1 MNLDVVVLAAGK
13 GTRMRSNIPK
23 VLHSLADKPL
33 LGHVISAANSLQP
46 TAIHIVVGHKAND
59 VEASFPD
66 TAFKWVKQNKQLGTG
81 HAVAQAMPGIN
92 NDSVVL
98 ILYGDVPLIKS
109 STLKAMI
116 ENVSKDQ
123 MSLLTVDLKNPD
135 GYGRIVRDS
144 NNSVAAIVE
153 QKEATSEQLALTE
166 TNTGIMAV
174 SAQQLSTWLP
184 ALSNSNTQ
192 GEYYLTDIIAIAAAE
207 GVIVKAFH
215 PETEAEVQGVNDRVQ
230 LANLEREFQ
239 TEQAHNLLLQGVS
252 LRDPQRLDI
261 RGELTVGK
269 DVSID
274 INVIFEG
281 KVSIGN
287 KVSIGP
293 NCVISDSTMADNV
306 VIKANSVIEN
316 AVIAN
321 DCAIGPFA
329 RIRPGTNL
337 AAGVKVGNFVE
348 TKKVT
353 IGPGSKVSHL
363 TYLGDAKIG
372 KDVNIGAGTITCNY
386 DGVNKFVTEIDDGV
400 FIGSNSSLVAPVSI
414 GAQATVGA
422 GSVISKNVEKN
433 QLAIARGKQR
443 NLDGWQRP
451 TKNKD

>member
-13 GTRMRSNIPK
+13 GTRMRSDMPK
-23 VLHSLADKPL
+23 VLHILADKPL
-33 LGHVISAANSLQP
+33 LGHVISAANSLNP
-46 TAIHIVVGHKAND
+46 TAIHIVVGHKAED
-59 VEASFPD
+59 VEASFPGSPLR
-66 TAFKWVKQNKQLGTG
+66 WVKQIEQLGTG
-81 HAVAQAMPGIN
+81 HAVAQAMPNIDN
-92 NDSVVL
+92 NSVVL
-98 ILYGDVPLIKS
+98 ILYGDVPLIKA

-116 ENVSKDQ
+116 EDVSEDQ

-135 GYGRIVRDS
+135 GYGRIVRDD

-153 QKEATSEQLALTE
+153 QKEATPDQLALTE

-192 GEYYLTDIIAIAAAE
+192 GEYYLTDIIAMAAAA
-207 GVIVKAFH
+207 GVTVKAFH
-215 PETEAEVQGVNDRVQ
+215 PDTEAEVQGVNDRVQ

-239 TEQAHNLLLQGVS
+239 ADKALQLLLQGVS
-252 LRDPQRLDI
+252 LRDPKRLDI
-261 RGELTVGK
+261 RGELTVGQ
-269 DVSID
+269 DVAID
-274 INVIFEG
+274 INVVFEG

-293 NCVISDSTMADNV
+293 NCVITDSTIANNV
-306 VIKANSVIEN
+306 AIKANSVIEN

-329 RIRPGTNL
+329 RLRPGSNL

-348 TKKVT
+348 TKKVN
-353 IGPGSKVSHL
+353 IGAGSKVSHL
-363 TYLGDAKIG
+363 TYLGDANIG

-386 DGVNKFVTEIDDGV
+386 DGVNKFVTEIGDGV
-400 FIGSNSSLVAPVSI
+400 FIGSNSALVAPVSI
-414 GAQATVGA
+414 AENVTVGA
-422 GSVISKNVEKN
+422 GSVISKNIEKD
-433 QLAIARGKQR
+433 QLAIARAKQR

>member
-13 GTRMRSNIPK
+13 GTRMRSDIPK
-23 VLHSLADKPL
+23 GLHTLADKPL
-33 LGHVISAANSLQP
+33 LGHVISAADSLKP
-46 TAIHIVVGHKAND
+46 KAIHIVVGHKAED
-59 VEASFPD
+59 VEASFPGSP
-66 TAFKWVKQNKQLGTG
+66 FKWVKQNEQLGTG
-81 HAVAQAMPGIN
+81 HAVAQAMPNVN

-98 ILYGDVPLIKS
+98 ILYGDVPLIKA

-116 ENVSKDQ
+116 KDVSKDQ
-123 MSLLTVDLKNPD
+123 MSLLTVALKNPD

-153 QKEATSEQLALTE
+153 QKEATPEQLALTE

-184 ALSNSNTQ
+184 ALSNSNNQ
-192 GEYYLTDIIAIAAAE
+192 KEYYLTDIIAMAAAE
-207 GVIVKAFH
+207 GVTVKALH
-215 PETEAEVQGVNDRVQ
+215 PDTEAEVQGVNDRVQ

-239 TEQAHNLLLQGVS
+239 AEHAHQLLLQGVS
-252 LRDPQRLDI
+252 LRDPKRLDI
-261 RGELTVGK
+261 RGELTVGQ
-269 DVSID
+269 DVAID
-274 INVIFEG
+274 INVVFEG

-293 NCVISDSTMADNV
+293 NCVITDSTIADNV
-306 VIKANSVIEN
+306 EIKANSIIEN

-337 AAGVKVGNFVE
+337 AAGVKIGNFVE

-353 IGPGSKVSHL
+353 IGAGSKVSHL

-400 FIGSNSSLVAPVSI
+400 FVGSNSSLVAPLSI
-414 GAQATVGA
+414 GEKATIGA
-422 GSVISKNVEKN
+422 GSVISKNVAKD

>member
-13 GTRMRSNIPK
+13 GTRMRSDMPK
-23 VLHSLADKPL
+23 VLHLLADKPL
-33 LGHVISAANSLQP
+33 LGHVISAANSLKP
-46 TAIHIVVGHKAND
+46 TAIHIVVGHKAED
-59 VEASFPD
+59 VEASFPGSP
-66 TAFKWVKQNKQLGTG
+66 FKWVKQNEQLGTG
-81 HAVAQAMPGIN
+81 HAVAQAMPRIN

-98 ILYGDVPLIKS
+98 ILYGDVPLIKA

-116 ENVSKDQ
+116 EDVSKDQ

-153 QKEATSEQLALTE
+153 QKEATPDQLALTE

-174 SAQQLSTWLP
+174 SAQQLSAWLP

-207 GVIVKAFH
+207 GVTVKAFH
-215 PETEAEVQGVNDRVQ
+215 PDTEAEVQGVNDRVQ

-239 TEQAHNLLLQGVS
+239 AEKAHQLLLQGVS
-252 LRDPQRLDI
+252 LRDPKRLDI
-261 RGELTVGK
+261 RGELIVGQ

-293 NCVISDSTMADNV
+293 NCVITDSTIADNV
-306 VIKANSVIEN
+306 EIKANSIIEN

-337 AAGVKVGNFVE
+337 AAGVKIGNFVE

-353 IGPGSKVSHL
+353 IGAGSKVSHL

-400 FIGSNSSLVAPVSI
+400 FVGSNSSLVAPLSI
-414 GAQATVGA
+414 GEKATIGA
-422 GSVISKNVEKN
+422 GSVISKNVAKD

>member
-1 MNLDVVVLAAGK
+1 MSLEVVVLAAGK
-13 GTRMRSNIPK
+13 GTRMRSDKPK
-23 VLHSLADKPL
+23 VLHVLADKPL
-33 LGHVISAANSLQP
+33 LGHVISAANSLKP
-46 TAIHIVVGHKAND
+46 TAIHIVVGHKAED
-59 VEASFPD
+59 VEASFPGSP
-66 TAFKWVKQNKQLGTG
+66 FRWVKQNEQLGTG
-81 HAVAQAMPGIN
+81 HAVAQAMPSIN
-92 NDSVVL
+92 NNSVVL
-98 ILYGDVPLIKS
+98 ILYGDVPLIKA

-116 ENVSKDQ
+116 EDVSEDQ

-135 GYGRIVRDS
+135 GYGRIVRDDS
-144 NNSVAAIVE
+144 SSVAAIVE
-153 QKEATSEQLALTE
+153 QKEATPEQLALTE

-192 GEYYLTDIIAIAAAE
+192 GEYYLTDIIAMAAAA
-207 GVIVKAFH
+207 GVTVKAFH
-215 PETEAEVQGVNDRVQ
+215 PDNEAEVQGVNDRVQ

-239 TEQAHNLLLQGVS
+239 DDKAHQLLLQGVS
-252 LRDPQRLDI
+252 LRDPKRLDI
-261 RGELTVGK
+261 RGELTVGQ
-269 DVSID
+269 DVAID
-274 INVIFEG
+274 INVVFEG

-293 NCVISDSTMADNV
+293 NCVITDSNIADNV
-306 VIKANSVIEN
+306 EIKANSVIEN

-329 RIRPGTNL
+329 RIRPGSNL
-337 AAGVKVGNFVE
+337 AAGVKIGNFVE

-353 IGPGSKVSHL
+353 IGAGSKVSHL

-400 FIGSNSSLVAPVSI
+400 FVGSNSSLVAPIYI
-414 GAQATVGA
+414 GEKATIGA
-422 GSVISKNVEKN
+422 GSVISKNVEKD

-451 TKNKD
+451 TKNKH

>member
-13 GTRMRSNIPK
+13 GTRMRSDMPK
-23 VLHSLADKPL
+23 VLHILADKPL
-33 LGHVISAANSLQP
+33 LGHVISAANSLKP
-46 TAIHIVVGHKAND
+46 TAIHIVVGHKAED
-59 VEASFPD
+59 VEASFPGSP
-66 TAFKWVKQNKQLGTG
+66 FRWVKQTEQLGTG
-81 HAVAQAMPGIN
+81 HAVAQAMPNIN
-92 NDSVVL
+92 HDSVVL
-98 ILYGDVPLIKS
+98 ILYGDVPLIKA

-116 ENVSKDQ
+116 EDVSEDQ
-123 MSLLTVDLKNPD
+123 MSLLTVDLKTPD
-135 GYGRIVRDS
+135 GYGRIVRDDNS
-144 NNSVAAIVE
+144 SVAAIVE
-153 QKEATSEQLALTE
+153 QKEATAEQLTLTE

-184 ALSNSNTQ
+184 ALSKSNNQ
-192 GEYYLTDIIAIAAAE
+192 GEYYLTDIIAMAAAE
-207 GVIVKAFH
+207 GVTVKAFH
-215 PETEAEVQGVNDRVQ
+215 PDTEAEVQGVNDRVQ

-239 TEQAHNLLLQGVS
+239 AEQAHQLLLQGVS
-252 LRDPQRLDI
+252 LRDPKRLDI
-261 RGELTVGK
+261 RGELTVGQ
-269 DVSID
+269 DVAID
-274 INVIFEG
+274 INVVFEG

-293 NCVISDSTMADNV
+293 NCVITDSTIADNV
-306 VIKANSVIEN
+306 EIKANSVIEN

-329 RIRPGTNL
+329 RIRPGTDL
-337 AAGVKVGNFVE
+337 AAGVKIGNFVE

-353 IGPGSKVSHL
+353 IGAGSKVSHL

-386 DGVNKFVTEIDDGV
+386 DGVNKFVTEIEDGV
-400 FIGSNSSLVAPVSI
+400 FVGSNSSLVAPLSI
-414 GAQATVGA
+414 GEKATIGA
-422 GSVISKNVEKN
+422 GSVISKNVEKD

>member
-13 GTRMRSNIPK
+13 GTRMRSDMPK
-23 VLHSLADKPL
+23 VLHILADKPL
-33 LGHVISAANSLQP
+33 LGHVISAANSLNP
-46 TAIHIVVGHKAND
+46 TAIHIVVGHKAED
-59 VEASFPD
+59 VEASFPGSPLR
-66 TAFKWVKQNKQLGTG
+66 WVKQIEQLGTG
-81 HAVAQAMPGIN
+81 HAVAQAMPSIT

-98 ILYGDVPLIKS
+98 ILYGDVPLIKA

-116 ENVSKDQ
+116 EDVSEDQ
-123 MSLLTVDLKNPD
+123 MSLLTVDLKNPA
-135 GYGRIVRDS
+135 GYGRIVRDD

-153 QKEATSEQLALTE
+153 QKEATPEQLALTE

-192 GEYYLTDIIAIAAAE
+192 GEYYLTDIIAMAAAA
-207 GVIVKAFH
+207 GVTVKALH
-215 PETEAEVQGVNDRVQ
+215 PDTEAEVQGVNDRVQ

-239 TEQAHNLLLQGVS
+239 ADKALQLLLQGVS
-252 LRDPQRLDI
+252 LRDPKRLDI
-261 RGELTVGK
+261 RGELTVGQ
-269 DVSID
+269 DVAID
-274 INVIFEG
+274 INVVFEG

-293 NCVISDSTMADNV
+293 NCVITDSTIANNV
-306 VIKANSVIEN
+306 EIKANSVIEN

-329 RIRPGTNL
+329 RLRPGSNL

-348 TKKVT
+348 TKKVN
-353 IGPGSKVSHL
+353 IGAGSKVSHL
-363 TYLGDAKIG
+363 TYLGDANIG

-386 DGVNKFVTEIDDGV
+386 DGVNKFVTEIGDGV
-400 FIGSNSSLVAPVSI
+400 FIGSNSALVAPVSI
-414 GAQATVGA
+414 AENVTVGA
-422 GSVISKNVEKN
+422 GSVISKDIEKD
-433 QLAIARGKQR
+433 QLAIARAKQR